1 MAIPFTQQVAST
13 YDAVVNEKN
22 RGADQ
27 WSDTSA
33 LNALEEMGGVKR
45 VPGGATPS
53 ATLDYR
59 QNQGGDFLLTDTTAT
74 ATSKTEVLTQTS
86 PSWATLVVPTNWSVT
101 DEELNSDTNAK
112 VPLIASLVDNAI
124 MTHDYMIEQA
134 MFATTGGTDGFATFV
149 DLFTADGTGTV
160 QGIVSGTETWW
171 KNQFKDKATDTGA
184 TLLADYNTL
193 YFSCQKGSLGRQPNV
208 ILANSTQYGTW
219 LAANQ
224 ANQRFLDAK
233 EVRTLGAGKSAYH
246 INARYI
252 FSSVLTTAQN
262 DAFMFNTNDT
272 YLTVVKGAFRKRRSP
287 VDFAAAL
294 MVNMK
299 VYSILQ
305 LVTRNRSRGGLL
317 FTT

>member
-13 YDAVVNEKN
+13 YDAVINERN

-33 LNALEEMGGVKR
+33 LNLLEELGGVKR
-45 VPGGATPS
+45 VAGGATPS
-53 ATLDYR
+53 VTLDYR
-59 QNQGGDFLLTDTTAT
+59 QNQGGDFLSTDTTAT
-74 ATSKTEVLTQTS
+74 STSKTEVLTQSS
-86 PSWATLVVPTNWSVT
+86 PSWATLVVPSNWSVT

-112 VPLIASLVDNAI
+112 VPLIASIVDNQI
-124 MTHDYMIEQA
+124 TTHDYMIESGL
-134 MFATTGGTDGFATFV
+134 FATTGGTDGFQTFV

-160 QGIVSGTETWW
+160 QGIISGTETWW
-171 KNQFKDKATDTGA
+171 MSQFKDKASDTGA

-193 YFSCQKGSLGRQPNV
+193 YFSCCKGALGKQPNV
-208 ILANSTQYGTW
+208 IIANSTVFGTW

-224 ANQRFLDAK
+224 ANQRFLDTK
-233 EVRTLGAGKSAYH
+233 EVRTMGSPKSAYH

-252 FSSVLTTAQN
+252 FSSVLTTSQN
-262 DAFMFNTNDT
+262 DAFFFNTSDT
-272 YLTVVKGAFRKRRSP
+272 FLAVVKSAFRKRRAP
-287 VDFAAAL
+287 VDFSNAL

-299 VYSILQ
+299 VFSILQ